1 MDASWKKGF
10 LDRLGQAQQ
19 QWLREFD
26 AAMEQYVLPAYDELR
41 EFLSNNGFRVSKP
54 LREEG
59 RRSFKFE
66 LAENA
71 YVLVLFRAAGVNEFE
86 IRAESFVPGREP
98 VLNKAMARVKDLSM
112 PWAQEQF
119 QTALDNFVGLLSGE
133 ELVPDA
139 AELVAA

>member
-1 MDASWKKGF
+1 MDSSWKKGF
-10 LDRLGQAQQ
+10 LDKLGEAQK
-19 QWLREFD
+19 QWLRDFD
-26 AAMEQYVLPAYDELR
+26 TAMDEHVSPGYDEVR

-86 IRAESFVPGREP
+86 IRAETFVPAREP
-98 VLNKAMARVKDLSM
+98 VLSKAMARVKDLNM
-112 PWAQEQF
+112 DWAQEQF
-119 QTALDNFVGLLSGE
+119 QTALDNFVSLLSGD
-133 ELVPDA
+133 ELVPEDQ
-139 AELVAA
+139 ELVAV

>member
-10 LDRLGQAQQ
+10 LDKLGQAQQ

-26 AAMEQYVLPAYDELR
+26 NAMDEHVSPAYDEIR

-86 IRAESFVPGREP
+86 IRAETFVPAREP
-98 VLNKAMARVKDLSM
+98 VLSKAMARVKDLNIE
-112 PWAQEQF
+112 WAQEQF
-119 QTALDNFVGLLSGE
+119 QTALDNFVGLLSGD
-133 ELVPDA
+133 ELVPEDQ
-139 AELVAA
+139 ELVAV